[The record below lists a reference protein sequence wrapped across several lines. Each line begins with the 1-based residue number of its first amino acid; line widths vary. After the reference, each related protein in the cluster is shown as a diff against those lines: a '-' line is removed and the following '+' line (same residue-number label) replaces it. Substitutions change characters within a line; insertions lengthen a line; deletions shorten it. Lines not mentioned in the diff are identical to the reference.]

1 VWVSDRLDP
10 VAYPL
15 AAIYAA
21 IHRYVLWCHLS
32 NQRRTGVTEGG
43 TAHFFVVRLH
53 HHRPKPADTGQVVSA
68 SSRVKLLLL
77 SSRQIRVSW
86 GEDRENQEKP

>member
-1 VWVSDRLDP
+1 VSVWVSDRLDP

-21 IHRYVLWCHLS
+21 IHRYALWCHLS

-43 TAHFFVVRLH
+43 TAHFLVVRLQH
-53 HHRPKPADTGQVVSA
+53 VITGPSRPTLAK
-68 SSRVKLLLL
+68 
-77 SSRQIRVSW
+77 
-86 GEDRENQEKP
+86 

>member
-32 NQRRTGVTEGG
+32 NQRRTDVTEGG
-43 TAHFFVVRLH
+43 TPHFSRRQVTTRY
-53 HHRPKPADTGQVVSA
+53 HRPKPADISQVVSA

-77 SSRQIRVSW
+77 SSR
-86 GEDRENQEKP
+86 EDKIILGGG